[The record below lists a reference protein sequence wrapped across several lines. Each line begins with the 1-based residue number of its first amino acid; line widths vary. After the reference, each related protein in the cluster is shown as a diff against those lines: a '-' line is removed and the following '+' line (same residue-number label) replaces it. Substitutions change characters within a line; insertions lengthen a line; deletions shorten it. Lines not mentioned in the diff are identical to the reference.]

1 MATVGVADLADA
13 GMVAVVVVDL
23 ADAGMAFPADF
34 AGVVTVGV
42 APLSDARVVTI
53 GVTGLADAG
62 VLGGGGGQPPGSVII
77 LDPRTLGVVRRDSL
91 PHGMWP
97 WRSKYFNPTSPNNVM
112 VVTEELR
119 SNVRACLGCGPPL
132 RREETVVV

>member
-62 VLGGGGGQPPGSVII
+62 VLGGGGGSASRISNNTGPQDPGGGEARLTASWDVAVAQPVFQPNVSQQ
-77 LDPRTLGVVRRDSL
+77 RD
-91 PHGMWP
+91 GGDGGIA
-97 WRSKYFNPTSPNNVM
+97 
-112 VVTEELR
+112 E
-119 SNVRACLGCGPPL
+119 
-132 RREETVVV
+132 